1 MNDQVNSARGI
12 NRAAALDLAPLL
24 QRRELS
30 AEAVA
35 RACLE
40 RVEQREQVIGA
51 WSFLDE
57 EKLLSQAR
65 ALDAQPVRGPL
76 HGLPVGIKDIM
87 ATADMPT
94 EYGSPIYRNHR
105 PAWDAACV
113 AAIRAAGGLIM
124 GKTVTTEFAVMHP
137 GKTVNPCNPAHT
149 PGGSS
154 SGSAAAVADF
164 MAPFALGTQTGGS
177 VIRPASFCGIVG
189 YKPSFGMINRHG
201 VKPVSESL
209 DTVGILARSV
219 ADAALLCA
227 AITGRAGLGNSS
239 PVHGPR
245 IGIWRTYEWS
255 EASSESIAAVERAAS
270 VFAAAGAQ
278 VREASM
284 PELLI
289 GLDEAQHT
297 IEYFEMAGSLAFESQ
312 KYGDRLS
319 ANLSERVEKGRNIV
333 PEVYDQKLAVAD
345 ACRQLMAGVFSEFDA
360 LLAPSAVGEAPQG
373 LGSTGNAVFN
383 RGWTLLRLPCVT
395 LPAWHGPKGLPVGVQ
410 LVGAFRE
417 DRKALS
423 IARWAERSL
432 AAAT

>member
-1 MNDQVNSARGI
+1 MNDQVNSAWAI
-12 NRAAALDLAPLL
+12 NRASALDLAPLL

-40 RVEQREQVIGA
+40 RVEQREQAIGA
-51 WSFLDE
+51 WSFLDAG
-57 EKLLSQAR
+57 KLLSQAR

-124 GKTVTTEFAVMHP
+124 GKTVTTEFAAMHP

-164 MAPFALGTQTGGS
+164 MAPFSLGTQTGGS

-201 VKPVSESL
+201 VKPLSESL
-209 DTVGILARSV
+209 DTVGVLARSV
-219 ADAALLCA
+219 GDAALLCA
-227 AITGRAGLGNSS
+227 AITGRAGLTDPF
-239 PVHGPR
+239 PVQAPR

-255 EASSESIAAVERAAS
+255 KASSESIAAVERAAS

-284 PELLI
+284 PELLA
-289 GLDEAQHT
+289 GLDEAHHT
-297 IEYFEMAGSLAFESQ
+297 IEYHEMAGSLAFERQ
-312 KYGDRLS
+312 QHGDRLS
-319 ANLSERVEKGRNIV
+319 ANLSERLEKGRNIV
-333 PEVYDQKLAVAD
+333 PALYDQALAVAD
-345 ACRQLMAGVFSEFDA
+345 ACRRLIAGVFVDFDV
-360 LLAPSAVGEAPQG
+360 LLTPSATGEAPQG

-383 RGWTLLRLPCVT
+383 RGWTLLRVPCVT
-395 LPAWHGPKGLPVGVQ
+395 FPAWHGPKGLPVGVQ

-423 IARWAERSL
+423 IARWAERAL
-432 AAAT
+432 AALA